1 MMGKKHYTLCIA
13 GNPNSGKTT
22 LFNALTG
29 AKQHVGNWPGVTV
42 EKKEGTVEF
51 EDFTF
56 TLIDLPGIY
65 SLTAYSLEEVVSRD
79 FILRERPDL
88 VINIV
93 DATNL
98 ERNLYLTT
106 QLLELGV
113 PMILALNMMDEA
125 EKKGFR
131 IKVPQL
137 EKLLGIPAVPMVAS
151 RGIGT
156 QDLLNTVKK
165 FLNGE
170 IQISPR
176 RPTYRREIENAVKD
190 LEAALRTHLPGEF
203 QKKYPPRWLALKL
216 LEQDEEII
224 GKIKR
229 NATDSDAIL
238 RRVDAEIEKITSILG
253 DDPETLIAD
262 QRYGFASGAFKETV
276 RMLLKDRINLTDQI
290 DRVLTSRILGIP
302 FFLLIIWGSF
312 QLTFTLGNIPMNW
325 ISDGFNFLGTL
336 FSHWITIPWLK
347 SLVVDGIIGGVGSV
361 LVFLPNILILFLI
374 IALLEDTGYMARAAF
389 ISDRVMHFFG
399 LHGKSF
405 IPMVIGFGCNVPA
418 VMATRVLENNKD
430 RVITILVLTLMSCSA
445 RLPIYV
451 LFAGAFFPKHAG
463 NVVFSIYLLGIVL
476 AIVMAR
482 IFRVVLF
489 PGESAPFVMELPPY
503 RLPTF
508 KGLMIHMWDRGAM
521 YVQKAGTVIL
531 AGSMLIWFLSSYPA
545 HPRLSAD
552 YARLFHQETARHE
565 RVLAQIA
572 REAHVPAGQLT
583 TYPPF
588 RQYDEAYEAFHR
600 RSQELLKK
608 QCALT
613 SAASVLK
620 HTLEGIQSHY
630 PNTLPIYQAFRQEM
644 TRYQEAMGRLR
655 ARLAAEKAS
664 KSYAGRLGKFVAP
677 VLHPLGFDWRNTIA
691 LISGLVAKEIVV
703 GTMGVIYKVGDAKNE
718 GEKLMESL
726 RKNMTPLTA
735 YVFMV
740 FSLIYLPCIA
750 TIGVIR
756 RELNSWKW
764 TLFSASY
771 TTVLA
776 WIVSFIIYQGGRLL
790 RLG

>member
-1 MMGKKHYTLCIA
+1 MTDHTYSLCIA

-42 EKKEGTVEF
+42 EKKEGRVEYDGF
-51 EDFTF
+51 EFN
-56 TLIDLPGIY
+56 LIDLPGIY

-79 FILRERPDL
+79 FILKERPHV

-113 PMILALNMMDEA
+113 PLILALNMMDEA
-125 EKKGFR
+125 EKKGYK
-131 IKVPQL
+131 IKIPQL
-137 EKLLGIPAVPMVAS
+137 EKLLGVPVIPMVAS
-151 RGIGT
+151 KGVGAKE
-156 QDLLNTVKK
+156 LLGKVV
-165 FLNGE
+165 E
-170 IQISPR
+170 ILEGKIRVIPR
-176 RPTYRREIENAVKD
+176 TPRYRKEIE
-190 LEAALRTHLPGEF
+190 AAIQNITSTLTDYLPDKFTE
-203 QKKYPPRWLALKL
+203 KYPPRWLALKL

-224 GKIKR
+224 KKCKKR
-229 NATDSDAIL
+229 IEADATL
-238 RRVDAEIEKITSILG
+238 FPLVNREIEKITSVLG

-262 QRYGFASGAFKETV
+262 QRYGFASGAFREAVKIT
-276 RMLLKDRINLTDQI
+276 LKDRISLTDQI
-290 DRVLTSRILGIP
+290 DKVLTSRILGIP
-302 FFLLIIWGSF
+302 FFILIIWGSF
-312 QLTFTLGNIPMNW
+312 QLTFTLGNIPMHW
-325 ISDGFNFLGTL
+325 IEAGFNLLGDL
-336 FSHWITIPWLK
+336 FNQWITLPWLR
-347 SLVVDGIIGGVGSV
+347 SLVVNGIIGGVGSV

-430 RVITILVLTLMSCSA
+430 RVITILVVSLMSCSA

-463 NVVFSIYLLGIVL
+463 NVVFSIYLLGIIL
-476 AIVMAR
+476 AIIMAR
-482 IFRVVLF
+482 FFRVVLF

-503 RLPTF
+503 RLPTL

-545 HPRLSAD
+545 NPTLSRDYNRL
-552 YARLFHQETARHE
+552 LQQEATRHKTF
-565 RVLAQIA
+565 LSQIA
-572 REAHVPAGQLT
+572 NDLNVSAEELPAFI
-583 TYPPF
+583 PF
-588 RQYDEAYEAFHR
+588 RLYQKVLQSFQAESTER
-600 RSQELLKK
+600 LKK
-608 QCALT
+608 QCAFGDLIHKRDEALKKIEMQYPGT
-613 SAASVLK
+613 LKPFQEYRSELLK
-620 HTLEGIQSHY
+620 HEEITEDLASKK
-630 PNTLPIYQAFRQEM
+630 
-644 TRYQEAMGRLR
+644 
-655 ARLAAEKAS
+655 AAERAA
-664 KSYAGRLGKFVAP
+664 KSYAGRLGRFVSP

-703 GTMGVIYKVGDAKNE
+703 GTMGVIYQVGEAKNE
-718 GEKLMESL
+718 SQKLIESI
-726 RKNMTPLTA
+726 RKHMTPLTA

-750 TIGVIR
+750 TIGVIK

-764 TLFSASY
+764 TIFSATY

-776 WIVSFIIYQGGRLL
+776 WIVSFIFYQGGRLL
-790 RLG
+790 GLG

>member
-1 MMGKKHYTLCIA
+1 MGKKSSTLCIA

-29 AKQHVGNWPGVTV
+29 ARQHVGNWPGVTV

-51 EDFTF
+51 GDFIF
-56 TLIDLPGIY
+56 TVIDLPGIY

-79 FILRERPDL
+79 FILRERPDV

-125 EKKGFR
+125 EKKGIQ
-131 IKVPQL
+131 IKIPQL
-137 EKLLGIPAVPMVAS
+137 EKLLGIPVLPMVAS
-151 RGIGT
+151 KGT
-156 QDLLNTVKK
+156 GTRELLTTVGK
-165 FLNGE
+165 FLKGE
-170 IQISPR
+170 TPISPHV
-176 RPTYRREIENAVKD
+176 PSYKKEIENAIHHVGEV
-190 LEAALRTHLPGEF
+190 LHAGLPEWF
-203 QKKYPPRWLALKL
+203 QEKYPLRWLALKL

-224 GKIKR
+224 AKIRR
-229 NATDSDAIL
+229 NATDPDAIL
-238 RRVDAEIEKITSILG
+238 GCVDEEVERITSILG

-262 QRYGFASGAFKETV
+262 QRYGFASGAYKETV
-276 RMLLKDRINLTDQI
+276 RITLKDRMNLTDQI

-325 ISDGFNFLGTL
+325 IADGFNFLGSL

-430 RVITILVLTLMSCSA
+430 RVITILVVTLMSCSA

-545 HPRLSAD
+545 HPPLSVN
-552 YARLFHQETARHE
+552 YTRLFRQETMRHQ
-565 RVLAQIA
+565 RVLTRIA
-572 REAHVPAGQLT
+572 REVHVPEARLAT
-583 TYPPF
+583 FPPF
-588 RQYDEAYEAFHR
+588 QEYRKVFDAFHQK
-600 RSQELLKK
+600 SVNLLKK
-608 QCALT
+608 QCAIT
-613 SAASVLK
+613 SAATVYK
-620 HTLEGIQSHY
+620 HAIKGIEMRYPGTLSAYTAYRREAALH
-630 PNTLPIYQAFRQEM
+630 QETM
-644 TRYQEAMGRLR
+644 EALR
-655 ARLAAEKAS
+655 AKLAAEKAS

-677 VLHPLGFDWRNTIA
+677 VLHPLGFDWRNTVA

-718 GEKLMESL
+718 GEKLMENL
-726 RKNMTPLTA
+726 RKHMTPLTA
-735 YVFMV
+735 YAFMV

-750 TIGVIR
+750 TIGVIK

-764 TLFSASY
+764 TLFSAGY

-776 WIVSFIIYQGGRLL
+776 WIVSFIVYQGGRLL
-790 RLG
+790 GLG

>member
-1 MMGKKHYTLCIA
+1 MKLKNYTLCIA

-42 EKKEGTVEF
+42 EKKEGIVEH
-51 EDFTF
+51 EDYNFTI
-56 TLIDLPGIY
+56 IDLPGTY

-79 FILRERPDL
+79 FILRERPDV

-113 PMILALNMMDEA
+113 PVILALNMMDEA
-125 EKKGFR
+125 EKKGYR
-131 IKVPQL
+131 IKIPHL
-137 EKLLGIPAVPMVAS
+137 EKLLGIPVVPMVAS
-151 RGIGT
+151 RGAGT
-156 QDLLNTVKK
+156 RELLEKVTE
-165 FLNGE
+165 FLKGE
-170 IQISPR
+170 IQIAPR
-176 RPTYRREIENAVKD
+176 TPIYKKEIESAIKKIKD
-190 LEAALRTHLPGEF
+190 TLSTHLPGEF
-203 QKKYPPRWLALKL
+203 IEKYPPRWLALKL
-216 LEQDEEII
+216 LEQDEEVVR
-224 GKIKR
+224 KCRKK
-229 NATDSDAIL
+229 ATDSVSL
-238 RRVDAEIEKITSILG
+238 LSLVDSEIQKITSVLG

-262 QRYGFASGAFKETV
+262 QRYGFASGAFREAVKITF
-276 RMLLKDRINLTDQI
+276 KDRITLTDQI

-312 QLTFTLGNIPMNW
+312 QLTFTLGEIPMHW
-325 ISDGFNFLGTL
+325 IESGFNLLGTL
-336 FSHWITIPWLK
+336 FSHWITLPWLR

-430 RVITILVLTLMSCSA
+430 RVITILVVTLMSCSA

-451 LFAGAFFPKHAG
+451 LFAGAFFPRHAG
-463 NVVFSIYLLGIVL
+463 NVIFSIYLLGIIL
-476 AIVMAR
+476 AIIMAR
-482 IFRVVLF
+482 IFRVILF

-508 KGLMIHMWDRGAM
+508 KGLLIHMWDRGSM
-521 YVQKAGTVIL
+521 YVQKAGTIIL

-545 HPRLSAD
+545 HPTFSTNYSNLLQQEESRHKGTLAKIALTLKIPPKNLGVYPPFVQYRKVFDTFHKQSAELIQKQCTIKSAAKAFRHALKD
-552 YARLFHQETARHE
+552 IERQYPGTLRPYQAYKTEMDRHQETVE
-565 RVLAQIA
+565 
-572 REAHVPAGQLT
+572 
-583 TYPPF
+583 
-588 RQYDEAYEAFHR
+588 D
-600 RSQELLKK
+600 
-608 QCALT
+608 LT
-613 SAASVLK
+613 SK
-620 HTLEGIQSHY
+620 
-630 PNTLPIYQAFRQEM
+630 R
-644 TRYQEAMGRLR
+644 
-655 ARLAAEKAS
+655 AAERAS
-664 KSYAGRLGKFVAP
+664 KSYAGRIGRFVSP
-677 VLHPLGFDWRNTIA
+677 VMHPLGFDWRNTVA

-703 GTMGVIYKVGDAKNE
+703 GTMGVIYQVGEAKNE
-718 GEKLMESL
+718 SQKLIENL
-726 RKNMTPLTA
+726 RKHMTPLTA

-740 FSLIYLPCIA
+740 FSLIYLPCVA
-750 TIGVIR
+750 TIGVIH
-756 RELNSWKW
+756 RELNSLKW

-776 WIVSFIIYQGGRLL
+776 WIVSFIFYRVGILL
-790 RLG
+790 GFG

>member
-1 MMGKKHYTLCIA
+1 MGRRKYTLCIA

-22 LFNALTG
+22 LFNTLTG

-51 EDFTF
+51 GGETF
-56 TLIDLPGIY
+56 TVIDLPGIY
-65 SLTAYSLEEVVSRD
+65 SLTAYSMEEVVSRD

-113 PMILALNMMDEA
+113 PIILALNMMDEA

-131 IKVPQL
+131 IRLSQL
-137 EKLLGIPAVPMVAS
+137 EGLLGVPVVPMVAS
-151 RGIGT
+151 QGKGKEA
-156 QDLLNTVKK
+156 LLAKVKQVVDGK
-165 FLNGE
+165 LP
-170 IQISPR
+170 ITPR
-176 RPTYRREIENAVKD
+176 VPTYRKEVEV
-190 LEAALRTHLPGEF
+190 ALRKVESALSGALPEEF
-203 QKKYPPRWLALKL
+203 LEKYPPRWLALKL

-224 GKIKR
+224 GKIR
-229 NATDSDAIL
+229 RHAADSDRIL
-238 RRVDAEIEKITSILG
+238 TLVKKEIARVVSILG
-253 DDPETLIAD
+253 DDPETLSAE
-262 QRYGFASGAFKETV
+262 QRYGFASGAFRETV
-276 RMLLKDRINLTDQI
+276 KVALKDRISVTDQI

-312 QLTFTLGNIPMNW
+312 QLTFTLGEIPMNW
-325 ISDGFNFLGTL
+325 ISDGFDLLGVL

-451 LFAGAFFPKHAG
+451 LFAGAFFPRHAG

-476 AIVMAR
+476 AIIMAR

-503 RLPTF
+503 RLPTL
-508 KGLMIHMWDRGAM
+508 KGLLIHMWDRGAM

-531 AGSMLIWFLSSYPA
+531 AGSMLMWFLSSYPA
-545 HPRLSAD
+545 HPHFSVNYDQL
-552 YARLFHQETARHE
+552 LHQEAARHQSALT
-565 RVLAQIA
+565 RIA
-572 REAHVPAGQLT
+572 REVHVPADRLSSF
-583 TYPPF
+583 PPF
-588 RQYDEAYEAFHR
+588 QQYKKVYEIFQQK
-600 RSQELLKK
+600 SNNLLKQ
-608 QCALT
+608 QCAMA

-620 HTLEGIQSHY
+620 QALKGIEGRY
-630 PNTLPIYQAFRQEM
+630 PGTFAAYTAYRGEQD
-644 TRYQEAMGRLR
+644 RYRNAVEAIE
-655 ARLAAEKAS
+655 ARRAAEKAG
-664 KSYAGRLGKFVAP
+664 KSYAGRIGKFVAP
-677 VLHPLGFDWRNTIA
+677 VLHPLGFDWRNTVA

-703 GTMGVIYKVGDAKNE
+703 GTMGVIYKVGGAKNE
-718 GEKLMESL
+718 GQQLMKSL
-726 RKNMTPLTA
+726 RNHMTPLTA
-735 YVFMV
+735 YIFMV
-740 FSLIYLPCIA
+740 FSLIYVPCVA
-750 TIGVIR
+750 TLGVIH

-771 TTVLA
+771 TTALA
-776 WIVSFIIYQGGRLL
+776 WIVSFIFYRVGILL
-790 RLG
+790 GMG

>member
-1 MMGKKHYTLCIA
+1 MKKTYTFCIA

-51 EDFTF
+51 EGIEFSI
-56 TLIDLPGIY
+56 IDLPGIY

-106 QLLELGV
+106 QLLELRV
-113 PMILALNMMDEA
+113 PVIIALNMMDEA

-131 IKVPQL
+131 INIHRL
-137 EKLLGIPAVPMVAS
+137 EMLLGVPVVPMVAS

-156 QDLLNTVKK
+156 DKLLEKVSRFLKGNVQILPRTPVYKK
-165 FLNGE
+165 
-170 IQISPR
+170 
-176 RPTYRREIENAVKD
+176 EIETAIGNIEGD
-190 LEAALRTHLPGEF
+190 LISYLPQGFIE
-203 QKKYPPRWLALKL
+203 KYPPRWLSLKL
-216 LEQDEEII
+216 LEQDEEV
-224 GKIKR
+224 GRKIKR
-229 NATDSDAIL
+229 NSKKYRAIL
-238 RRVDAEIEKITSILG
+238 SPVDREIQKITSILG

-262 QRYGFASGAFKETV
+262 QRYGFASGAFHEAVKITF
-276 RMLLKDRINLTDQI
+276 KDRISLTDQI

-312 QLTFTLGNIPMNW
+312 QLTFTLGEIPMHW
-325 ISDGFNFLGTL
+325 IESGFNMLGTI
-336 FSHWITIPWLK
+336 FSHWITLPWLE
-347 SLVVDGIIGGVGSV
+347 SLVVNGIIGGVGSV

-430 RVITILVLTLMSCSA
+430 RVITILVITLMSCSA

-451 LFAGAFFPKHAG
+451 LFAGAFFPRHAG
-463 NVVFSIYLLGIVL
+463 NVVFSIYLLGIIL
-476 AIVMAR
+476 AIIMAR
-482 IFRVVLF
+482 IFRIILF

-508 KGLMIHMWDRGAM
+508 KGLIIHMWDRGAM
-521 YVQKAGTVIL
+521 YVQKAGTIIL
-531 AGSMLIWFLSSYPA
+531 AGSMLIWFLSTYPA
-545 HPRLSAD
+545 HPLLSVDYSRLIG
-552 YARLFHQETARHE
+552 QEEALHKKALSR
-565 RVLAQIA
+565 IA
-572 REAHVPAGQLT
+572 RSVKISPDKLGSYL
-583 TYPPF
+583 PF
-588 RQYDEAYEAFHR
+588 RQYQKIYDAFHQK
-600 RSQELLKK
+600 SAGLPEK
-608 QCALT
+608 QCEIT
-613 SAASVLK
+613 PAAIALK
-620 HTLEGIQSHY
+620 HALKGLERQFPGTLKPFNDYRE
-630 PNTLPIYQAFRQEM
+630 EM
-644 TRYQEAMGRLR
+644 SRHRGVVEDLNSRK
-655 ARLAAEKAS
+655 AAERAS
-664 KSYAGRLGKFVAP
+664 KSYAGRIGRFVSP
-677 VLHPLGFDWRNTIA
+677 VMHPLGFDWRNTVA

-703 GTMGVIYKVGDAKNE
+703 GTMGVIYQVGEARNE
-718 GEKLMESL
+718 SQKLIESL
-726 RKNMTPLTA
+726 RSHMTPLTA
-735 YVFMV
+735 YIFMV

-750 TIGVIR
+750 TIGVIH

-771 TTVLA
+771 TTILA
-776 WIVSFIIYQGGRLL
+776 WIVSFIFYRVGIFMG
-790 RLG
+790 LG

>member
-1 MMGKKHYTLCIA
+1 MGHKTYTLCIA

-42 EKKEGTVEF
+42 EKKEGSVTF
-51 EDFTF
+51 EDFNF
-56 TLIDLPGIY
+56 TIIDLPGIY

-79 FILRERPDL
+79 FILRDRPDL
-88 VINIV
+88 VINII
-93 DATNL
+93 DTTNL

-113 PMILALNMMDEA
+113 PIILALNMMDEA
-125 EKKGFR
+125 EKKGFK
-131 IKVPQL
+131 IKTPQL
-137 EKLLGIPAVPMVAS
+137 ERLLGIPVVPMVAS
-151 RGIGT
+151 KGAGK
-156 QDLLNTVKK
+156 QELLTEVKK
-165 FLNGE
+165 FLKGK
-170 IQISPR
+170 IQITPHV
-176 RPTYRREIENAVKD
+176 PTYKKEIETAVKKIEGI
-190 LEAALRTHLPGEF
+190 LSTSLTQEF
-203 QKKYPPRWLALKL
+203 TEKYPPRWLALKL

-229 NATDSDAIL
+229 NSTNAQAVLSL
-238 RRVDAEIEKITSILG
+238 VDGEIQRITSILG

-262 QRYGFASGAFKETV
+262 QRYGFANGAFRETV
-276 RMLLKDRINLTDQI
+276 KITLKDRINLTDQI

-302 FFLLIIWGSF
+302 FFLFIIWGSF
-312 QLTFTLGNIPMNW
+312 HLTFTLGEIPMHW
-325 ISDGFNFLGTL
+325 IESGFNLLGTI
-336 FSHWITIPWLK
+336 FSHWITLPWLE

-405 IPMVIGFGCNVPA
+405 IPMAIGFGCNVPA

-430 RVITILVLTLMSCSA
+430 RVITILVVTLMSCSA

-463 NVVFSIYLLGIVL
+463 NVIFSIYLLGIVL
-476 AIVMAR
+476 AIIMAR

-521 YVQKAGTVIL
+521 YVQKAGTIIL

-545 HPRLSAD
+545 HPPLSIDYSSLLEQEAVRHKNALSRIAQEVHTPADRLGAYLPFKQYQKVFDTFHKKSAD
-552 YARLFHQETARHE
+552 
-565 RVLAQIA
+565 
-572 REAHVPAGQLT
+572 
-583 TYPPF
+583 
-588 RQYDEAYEAFHR
+588 
-600 RSQELLKK
+600 LLKK
-608 QCALT
+608 KCAITPTATVFKHALKGIEGRYPGTLKAFKAYREELVRHQEVVETLT
-613 SAASVLK
+613 SKRV
-620 HTLEGIQSHY
+620 
-630 PNTLPIYQAFRQEM
+630 
-644 TRYQEAMGRLR
+644 
-655 ARLAAEKAS
+655 AEKAA
-664 KSYAGRLGKFVAP
+664 KSYAGRIGRFVAP
-677 VLHPLGFDWRNTIA
+677 VLHPLGFDWRNTVA

-703 GTMGVIYKVGDAKNE
+703 GTMGVIYQVGEAKNE
-718 GEKLMESL
+718 GQKLIESL
-726 RKNMTPLTA
+726 RKHMTPLTA

-740 FSLIYLPCIA
+740 FSLIYLPCVA
-750 TIGVIR
+750 TIGVIH

-764 TLFSASY
+764 TFFSASY

-776 WIVSFIIYQGGRLL
+776 WIVSFIFYRVGILIGFG
-790 RLG
+790 

>member
-1 MMGKKHYTLCIA
+1 MAYTLCIA

-42 EKKEGTVEF
+42 EKKEGKLEY
-51 EDFTF
+51 EGREF

-79 FILRERPDL
+79 FILKERPDV

-113 PMILALNMMDEA
+113 PVILALNMMDEA
-125 EKKGFR
+125 EKKGYK
-131 IKVPQL
+131 IKIPHL
-137 EKLLGIPAVPMVAS
+137 EKLLGVPIIPMVAA
-151 RGIGT
+151 RGIGK
-156 QDLLNTVKK
+156 DELLKK
-165 FLNGE
+165 VME
-170 IQISPR
+170 ILSGKIRVIPR
-176 RPTYRREIENAVKD
+176 TPSYRKEIETAITSIAEVLATQLPKD
-190 LEAALRTHLPGEF
+190 FT
-203 QKKYPPRWLALKL
+203 KKYPPRWLALKL

-224 GKIKR
+224 GKIGR
-229 NATDSDAIL
+229 HATNSKIIL
-238 RRVDAEIEKITSILG
+238 DKVNYEIERITGILG

-262 QRYGFASGAFKETV
+262 QRYGFASGAFREAVKIT
-276 RMLLKDRINLTDQI
+276 LKDRISMTDQI
-290 DRVLTSRILGIP
+290 DKVLTSRILGIP

-312 QLTFTLGNIPMNW
+312 QLTFTLGEIPMHW
-325 ISDGFNFLGTL
+325 IETGFNLLGNL
-336 FSHWITIPWLK
+336 FTHWITIPWLQ
-347 SLVVDGIIGGVGSV
+347 SLVVNGIIGGVGSV

-430 RVITILVLTLMSCSA
+430 RVITILVVTLMSCSA

-463 NVVFSIYLLGIVL
+463 NVVFSIYLLGIIL

-482 IFRVVLF
+482 VFRIVLF

-531 AGSMLIWFLSSYPA
+531 VGSVLIWFLSSYPA
-545 HPRLSAD
+545 NPALSRNYDHLLSKEAARHQTALAGLAKNVGVTPDRLSSYPPFTSYRKVFDSFQKESTELVKNRCSLGDLVKKRDKALMKIEKEFPGTLRF
-552 YARLFHQETARHE
+552 YRAYSEEMERHE
-565 RVLAQIA
+565 RTV
-572 REAHVPAGQLT
+572 E
-583 TYPPF
+583 
-588 RQYDEAYEAFHR
+588 D
-600 RSQELLKK
+600 LLSKK
-608 QCALT
+608 
-613 SAASVLK
+613 
-620 HTLEGIQSHY
+620 
-630 PNTLPIYQAFRQEM
+630 
-644 TRYQEAMGRLR
+644 
-655 ARLAAEKAS
+655 AAEKAA
-664 KSYAGRLGKFVAP
+664 KSYAGRLGRFVSP

-703 GTMGVIYKVGDAKNE
+703 GTMGVIYQVGEAKNE
-718 GEKLMESL
+718 SQKLIESI
-726 RKNMTPLTA
+726 RKHMTPLTA

-776 WIVSFIIYQGGRLL
+776 WIVSFIFYQGGRLL
-790 RLG
+790 GLG

>member
-1 MMGKKHYTLCIA
+1 MTDKTHTLCIA

-51 EDFTF
+51 EGITF
-56 TLIDLPGIY
+56 TVIDLPGIY
-65 SLTAYSLEEVVSRD
+65 SLTAYSMEEVVSRD

-113 PMILALNMMDEA
+113 PIILALNMMDEA
-125 EKKGFR
+125 EKKGYR
-131 IKVPQL
+131 IKLSQL
-137 EKLLGIPAVPMVAS
+137 EKLLGVPVVPMVAS
-151 RGIGT
+151 QGKGKEA
-156 QDLLNTVKK
+156 LLSKVRQIIEGKRPFTPHVPVYQKEVERAVERIQTVLSESLPKE
-165 FLNGE
+165 FLE
-170 IQISPR
+170 
-176 RPTYRREIENAVKD
+176 
-190 LEAALRTHLPGEF
+190 
-203 QKKYPPRWLALKL
+203 KYPSRWLALKL

-224 GKIKR
+224 GKIQR
-229 NATDSDAIL
+229 HA
-238 RRVDAEIEKITSILG
+238 AESEDLLALVEEEIAHVVSILG

-262 QRYGFASGAFKETV
+262 QRYGFASGAFRETV
-276 RMLLKDRINLTDQI
+276 KMTLKDRISVTDQV

-312 QLTFTLGNIPMNW
+312 QLTFTLGEIPMNW
-325 ISDGFNFLGTL
+325 ISDGFNLLGGL
-336 FSHWITIPWLK
+336 FSQWITIPWLK

-430 RVITILVLTLMSCSA
+430 RVITILVVTLMSCSA

-463 NVVFSIYLLGIVL
+463 NVVFSIYLLGILL
-476 AIVMAR
+476 AIIMAR

-503 RLPTF
+503 RLPTL
-508 KGLMIHMWDRGAM
+508 KGLFIHMWDRGAM

-545 HPRLSAD
+545 HPHLSVD
-552 YARLFHQETARHE
+552 YPQLLHQEAARHQS
-565 RVLAQIA
+565 VLTRIA
-572 REAHVPAGQLT
+572 RQVHVPAGRLST
-583 TYPPF
+583 FPPF
-588 RQYDEAYEAFHR
+588 QQYERVYATFKEKGHD
-600 RSQELLKK
+600 LLKK

-613 SAASVLK
+613 SAAAVFKHALK
-620 HTLEGIQSHY
+620 GIEGRYPGTLAAYEAYRSEQDRYRNAVETIE
-630 PNTLPIYQAFRQEM
+630 ARQ
-644 TRYQEAMGRLR
+644 
-655 ARLAAEKAS
+655 AAEKAG
-664 KSYAGRLGKFVAP
+664 KSYVGRIGKLVAP
-677 VLHPLGFDWRNTIA
+677 VLHPLGFDWRNTVA

-703 GTMGVIYKVGDAKNE
+703 GTMGIIYKVGDAKNE
-718 GEKLMESL
+718 GQKLMESL
-726 RKNMTPLTA
+726 RRNMTPLTA
-735 YVFMV
+735 YIFMV
-740 FSLIYLPCIA
+740 FSLIYLPCVA
-750 TIGVIR
+750 TIGVIH

-776 WIVSFIIYQGGRLL
+776 WIVSFLFYRVGILL
-790 RLG
+790 GLG

>member
-1 MMGKKHYTLCIA
+1 MVDRAYTLCIA

-51 EDFTF
+51 EGITF
-56 TLIDLPGIY
+56 TIIDLPGIY

-113 PMILALNMMDEA
+113 PIILALNMMDEA

-131 IKVPQL
+131 IKLSQL
-137 EKLLGIPAVPMVAS
+137 EKLLGVPVVPMVAS
-151 RGIGT
+151 QGKGKEV
-156 QDLLNTVKK
+156 LLSKVRQVIA
-165 FLNGE
+165 GE
-170 IQISPR
+170 LQMFPHV
-176 RPTYRREIENAVKD
+176 PTYRKEVEDAVERIKVALSENLPKEF
-190 LEAALRTHLPGEF
+190 LE
-203 QKKYPPRWLALKL
+203 KYPTRWLALKL

-224 GKIKR
+224 GKIR
-229 NATDSDAIL
+229 RHAAGSEGIL
-238 RRVDAEIEKITSILG
+238 ALVDKEIAHIVSILG

-262 QRYGFASGAFKETV
+262 QRYGFASGAFRETV
-276 RMLLKDRINLTDQI
+276 KMTLKDRISVTDQI

-312 QLTFTLGNIPMNW
+312 QLTFTLGEIPMHW
-325 ISDGFNFLGTL
+325 ISDGFNLLGGL

-347 SLVVDGIIGGVGSV
+347 SLVVDGVIGGVGSV

-430 RVITILVLTLMSCSA
+430 RVITILVVTLMSCSA

-463 NVVFSIYLLGIVL
+463 NVVFSIYLLGILL
-476 AIVMAR
+476 AIIMAR

-503 RLPTF
+503 RLPTL
-508 KGLMIHMWDRGAM
+508 KGLLIHMWDRGAM

-545 HPRLSAD
+545 HPSLSVN
-552 YARLFHQETARHE
+552 YQQLLHQEAARH
-565 RVLAQIA
+565 RSVLTRIA
-572 REAHVPAGQLT
+572 RQVHVPADRLL

-588 RQYDEAYEAFHR
+588 QQYERVYTTFEEKSR
-600 RSQELLKK
+600 GLLKK
-608 QCALT
+608 QCVLT
-613 SAASVLK
+613 SAASVFKHALK
-620 HTLEGIQSHY
+620 GIEGRYPGTLTAYEAYRRERDRHRNAVKSIE
-630 PNTLPIYQAFRQEM
+630 ARQ
-644 TRYQEAMGRLR
+644 
-655 ARLAAEKAS
+655 AAEKAG
-664 KSYAGRLGKFVAP
+664 KSYAGRIGKFVAP
-677 VLHPLGFDWRNTIA
+677 VLHPLGFDWRNTVA

-703 GTMGVIYKVGDAKNE
+703 GTMGIIYKVGDAKNE
-718 GEKLMESL
+718 GQKLMESL
-726 RKNMTPLTA
+726 RRNMTPLTA
-735 YVFMV
+735 YIFMV
-740 FSLIYLPCIA
+740 FSLIYLPCVA
-750 TIGVIR
+750 TIGVIH

-764 TLFSASY
+764 TLFSVSY

-776 WIVSFIIYQGGRLL
+776 WIVSFLFYRVGILL
-790 RLG
+790 GLG

>member
-1 MMGKKHYTLCIA
+1 MADHIYTLCIA

-42 EKKEGTVEF
+42 EKKEGKVEHNGLEF
-51 EDFTF
+51 NI
-56 TLIDLPGIY
+56 IDLPGIY
-65 SLTAYSLEEVVSRD
+65 SLTAYSMEEVVTRD
-79 FILRERPDL
+79 FILKERPHV

-113 PMILALNMMDEA
+113 PLILVLNMMDEA
-125 EKKGFR
+125 EKKGFK
-131 IKVPQL
+131 IKIPHL
-137 EKLLGIPAVPMVAS
+137 EKLLGVPVIPMVAS
-151 RGIGT
+151 KGIGT
-156 QDLLNTVKK
+156 DELLKK
-165 FLNGE
+165 VGE
-170 IQISPR
+170 ILEEKTRVVPR
-176 RPTYRREIENAVKD
+176 TPRYRKEIENAIQNI
-190 LEAALRTHLPGEF
+190 ERALVSLLPKEF
-203 QKKYPPRWLALKL
+203 IEKYPPRWLALKL

-224 GKIKR
+224 KKCKKR
-229 NATDSDAIL
+229 VKDDSL
-238 RRVDAEIEKITSILG
+238 FTLVNKEIQRITKILG

-262 QRYGFASGAFKETV
+262 QRYGFASGAFREAVKITI
-276 RMLLKDRINLTDQI
+276 KDRISMTDQI
-290 DRVLTSRILGIP
+290 DKVLTSRILGIP
-302 FFLLIIWGSF
+302 FFILIIWGSF
-312 QLTFTLGNIPMNW
+312 QLTFTLGEIPMHW
-325 ISDGFNFLGTL
+325 IEAGFNLLGDL
-336 FSHWITIPWLK
+336 FAQWITLPWLR

-430 RVITILVLTLMSCSA
+430 RVITILVVTLMSCSA

-463 NVVFSIYLLGIVL
+463 NVVFSIYILGIVL
-476 AIVMAR
+476 AIIMAR
-482 IFRVVLF
+482 FFRVVLF
-489 PGESAPFVMELPPY
+489 PGESAPFVMKRPPY

-531 AGSMLIWFLSSYPA
+531 AGSMIIWFLSSYPTN
-545 HPRLSAD
+545 PSLTD
-552 YARLFHQETARHE
+552 NYNLFLQQETSRHKSALTRIAQSVNVPPEQLPSYLPFKSYKEIMDSFREESTE
-565 RVLAQIA
+565 RV
-572 REAHVPAGQLT
+572 
-583 TYPPF
+583 
-588 RQYDEAYEAFHR
+588 
-600 RSQELLKK
+600 KK
-608 QCALT
+608 QCSLGDLIQKRDEALAEVE
-613 SAASVLK
+613 SK
-620 HTLEGIQSHY
+620 FPG
-630 PNTLPIYQAFRQEM
+630 TLPLFRTYQSEVEKHRKITAEL
-644 TRYQEAMGRLR
+644 A
-655 ARLAAEKAS
+655 ARMAAEKSAN
-664 KSYAGRLGKFVAP
+664 SYAGRLGRFVSP
-677 VLHPLGFDWRNTIA
+677 ILRPLGFDWRNTVA

-703 GTMGVIYKVGDAKNE
+703 GTMGVIYQVGEAQNE
-718 GEKLMESL
+718 SQKLMESL
-726 RKNMTPLTA
+726 RKHMTPLTA

-776 WIVSFIIYQGGRLL
+776 WIVSFIFFQGGRLL
-790 RLG
+790 GLG

>member
-1 MMGKKHYTLCIA
+1 MGKTSYTLCIA

-42 EKKEGTVEF
+42 EKKEGKVEY
-51 EDFTF
+51 EGLTF
-56 TLIDLPGIY
+56 NLIDLPGIY
-65 SLTAYSLEEVVSRD
+65 SLTAYSMEEVVSRD
-79 FILRERPDL
+79 FILKERPHA

-113 PMILALNMMDEA
+113 PMILVLNMMDEA

-131 IKVPQL
+131 IKIPYL
-137 EKLLGIPAVPMVAS
+137 EKLLGVPVIPMVAS
-151 RGIGT
+151 RGEGT
-156 QDLLNTVKK
+156 GTLLRK
-165 FLNGE
+165 
-170 IQISPR
+170 I
-176 RPTYRREIENAVKD
+176 REIVEGEVTVVPRTPKYRKEI
-190 LEAALRTHLPGEF
+190 EAALRNIETALEKHLSRAF
-203 QKKYPPRWLALKL
+203 LDLYPSRWLALKL
-216 LEQDEEII
+216 LEQDEEILRKCRKEA
-224 GKIKR
+224 G
-229 NATDSDAIL
+229 ADSAL
-238 RRVDAEIEKITSILG
+238 FSALNSEIERITKILG

-262 QRYGFASGAFKETV
+262 QRYGFASGAFKEAVKVTIQ
-276 RMLLKDRINLTDQI
+276 DRISLTDQI
-290 DRVLTSRILGIP
+290 DKVLTSRILGIP
-302 FFLLIIWGSF
+302 FFILIIWGSF
-312 QLTFTLGNIPMNW
+312 QLTFTLGEIPMHW
-325 ISDGFNFLGTL
+325 IESGFNLMGNL
-336 FSHWITIPWLK
+336 FSQWITVPWLR

-430 RVITILVLTLMSCSA
+430 RVITILVVTLMSCSA

-463 NVVFSIYLLGIVL
+463 NVVFSLYLLGIVL
-476 AIVMAR
+476 AIIMAR
-482 IFRVVLF
+482 IFRIVLF

-531 AGSMLIWFLSSYPA
+531 AGSMIIWFLSSYPA
-545 HPRLSAD
+545 HPSYSMNYDRL
-552 YARLFHQETARHE
+552 LQQETARHKAA
-565 RVLAQIA
+565 LAGIA
-572 REAHVPAGQLT
+572 QFVKISPDRLAA
-583 TYPPF
+583 YPPF
-588 RQYDEAYEAFHR
+588 QACEKVLAAYRKESSER
-600 RSQELLKK
+600 LKK
-608 QCALT
+608 QCALGDVAQKRDT
-613 SAASVLK
+613 ALHAIEKRYPGTLKPFRAYRREMERHEAAVEELLSK
-620 HTLEGIQSHY
+620 K
-630 PNTLPIYQAFRQEM
+630 
-644 TRYQEAMGRLR
+644 
-655 ARLAAEKAS
+655 AAEKAA
-664 KSYAGRLGKFVAP
+664 KSYAGRLGRTVAP
-677 VLHPLGFDWRNTIA
+677 VLRPLGFDWRNTIA

-703 GTMGVIYKVGDAKNE
+703 GTMGVIYQVGEAKNE
-718 GEKLMESL
+718 SQKLMENL
-726 RKNMTPLTA
+726 RKHMTPLTA

-750 TIGVIR
+750 TIGVIK

-764 TLFSASY
+764 TIFSASY

-776 WIVSFIIYQGGRLL
+776 WIVSFIFYQGGRLFG
-790 RLG
+790 LG

>member
-1 MMGKKHYTLCIA
+1 MADQTYTLCIA

-42 EKKEGTVEF
+42 EKKEGKVEYNGLEF
-51 EDFTF
+51 NI
-56 TLIDLPGIY
+56 IDLPGIY
-65 SLTAYSLEEVVSRD
+65 SLTAYSLEEVVTRD
-79 FILRERPDL
+79 FILKERPHV

-113 PMILALNMMDEA
+113 PLILALNMMDEA
-125 EKKGFR
+125 EKKGFK
-131 IKVPQL
+131 IKLSYL
-137 EKLLGIPAVPMVAS
+137 EKLLGVPVIPMVAS
-151 RGIGT
+151 KGVGT
-156 QDLLNTVKK
+156 DELLKK
-165 FLNGE
+165 VQE
-170 IQISPR
+170 ILEGKIRVAPR
-176 RPTYRREIENAVKD
+176 TPKYRKEIESAIQNI
-190 LEAALRTHLPGEF
+190 ERALISRLPETF
-203 QKKYPPRWLALKL
+203 IEKYPPRWLALKL

-224 GKIKR
+224 KKCKKR
-229 NATDSDAIL
+229 VEEDSLFTI
-238 RRVDAEIEKITSILG
+238 VDREIQRITKILG

-262 QRYGFASGAFKETV
+262 QRYGFASGAFREAVKITI
-276 RMLLKDRINLTDQI
+276 KDRISMTDQI
-290 DRVLTSRILGIP
+290 DKVLTSRILGIP
-302 FFLLIIWGSF
+302 FFILIIWGSF
-312 QLTFTLGNIPMNW
+312 QLTFTLGEIPMHW
-325 ISDGFNFLGTL
+325 IEAGFNLLGDL
-336 FSHWITIPWLK
+336 FAQWITLPWLR

-430 RVITILVLTLMSCSA
+430 RVITILVVTLMSCSA

-476 AIVMAR
+476 AIIMAR

-489 PGESAPFVMELPPY
+489 PGESAPFVTELPPY
-503 RLPTF
+503 RPPTF

-531 AGSMLIWFLSSYPA
+531 AGSMIIWFLSSYPTN
-545 HPRLSAD
+545 PSLTENYNRL
-552 YARLFHQETARHE
+552 LQQEAARHKGVLSRIAQSVNVPPEQLPSYLPFKSYKKIMDSFREESTE
-565 RVLAQIA
+565 RV
-572 REAHVPAGQLT
+572 
-583 TYPPF
+583 
-588 RQYDEAYEAFHR
+588 
-600 RSQELLKK
+600 KK
-608 QCALT
+608 QCSLGDLIQKRDKTLT
-613 SAASVLK
+613 EIEAK
-620 HTLEGIQSHY
+620 FPG
-630 PNTLPIYQAFRQEM
+630 TLPLFRSYQSEM
-644 TRYQEAMGRLR
+644 
-655 ARLAAEKAS
+655 ARHQRIVEELSAKMAAEKSAN
-664 KSYAGRLGKFVAP
+664 SYAGRLGRFVSP
-677 VLHPLGFDWRNTIA
+677 ILRPLGFDWRNTVA

-703 GTMGVIYKVGDAKNE
+703 GTMGVIYQVGEARNE
-718 GEKLMESL
+718 SKKLMESL
-726 RKNMTPLTA
+726 RKHMTPLTA

-776 WIVSFIIYQGGRLL
+776 WIVSFIFFQGGRLIG
-790 RLG
+790 LG

>member
-1 MMGKKHYTLCIA
+1 MSRKSYTLCIA

-42 EKKEGTVEF
+42 EKKEGSVEYEGLF
-51 EDFTF
+51 FKI
-56 TLIDLPGIY
+56 IDLPGIY

-88 VINIV
+88 VVNIV

-125 EKKGFR
+125 QQKGFK

-137 EKLLGIPAVPMVAS
+137 EMLLGVPIVPMVAS
-151 RGIGT
+151 KGVGAKE
-156 QDLLNTVKK
+156 LLMKVQQ
-165 FLNGE
+165 FLKGE
-170 IQISPR
+170 IRISPR
-176 RPTYRREIENAVKD
+176 VPIYKKEIEAAVKRISEYLKD
-190 LEAALRTHLPGEF
+190 HLPYEF
-203 QKKYPPRWLALKL
+203 LKKYPSRWLALKL
-216 LEQDEEII
+216 LERDEEII

-229 NATDSDAIL
+229 NATDSQQIL
-238 RRVDAEIEKITSILG
+238 SKVEEEIQKVGLILG

-262 QRYGFASGAFKETV
+262 QRYGFASGAFRETV
-276 RMLLKDRINLTDQI
+276 KITLKDRINVTDQI
-290 DRVLTSRILGIP
+290 DRVLTSRIVGIP
-302 FFLLIIWGSF
+302 FFLLIIWGTF
-312 QLTFTLGNIPMNW
+312 QLTFTLGEIPMNW
-325 ISDGFNFLGTL
+325 ISDGFNALGVL
-336 FSHWITIPWLK
+336 FSHWITVPWLE

-361 LVFLPNILILFLI
+361 LVFLPNIMILFLI

-463 NVVFSIYLLGIVL
+463 NVIFSIYLLGIVL
-476 AIVMAR
+476 AILMAR

-503 RLPTF
+503 RFPTF
-508 KGLMIHMWDRGAM
+508 KGLIIHMWDRGAM

-531 AGSMLIWFLSSYPA
+531 AGSILMWFLSSYPA
-545 HPRLSAD
+545 HPVFSVN
-552 YARLFHQETARHE
+552 YA
-565 RVLAQIA
+565 
-572 REAHVPAGQLT
+572 
-583 TYPPF
+583 
-588 RQYDEAYEAFHR
+588 
-600 RSQELLKK
+600 SLLKK
-608 QCALT
+608 ETIRHQSIIKKIARKVHVSPNKLQTFSPFEQYRKVYDSFHLKGVNLLKNQCRLT
-613 SAASVLK
+613 SAITVFKRA
-620 HTLEGIQSHY
+620 LEGIEGHY
-630 PNTLPIYQAFRQEM
+630 PGTLKAYKAYRREM
-644 TRYQEAMGRLR
+644 ERHGKIVEEIN
-655 ARLAAEKAS
+655 ARRAAEKAS
-664 KSYAGRLGKFVAP
+664 KSYAGRIGKFISP
-677 VLHPLGFDWRNTIA
+677 LLHPLGFDWRNTVA

-703 GTMGVIYKVGDAKNE
+703 GTMGVIYKVGGAKNE
-718 GEKLMESL
+718 GRKLMISL
-726 RKNMTPLTA
+726 RKHMTPLTA
-735 YVFMV
+735 YIFMI
-740 FSLIYLPCIA
+740 FSLIYVPCIA
-750 TIGVIR
+750 TLSVIR

-764 TLFSASY
+764 ALFSASY
-771 TTVLA
+771 TILLA
-776 WIVSFIIYQGGRLL
+776 WIVSFVFYRMGLL
-790 RLG
+790 MGFR

>member
-1 MMGKKHYTLCIA
+1 MYTLCIA

-42 EKKEGTVEF
+42 EKKEGRVDYDGLQF
-51 EDFTF
+51 N
-56 TLIDLPGIY
+56 LIDLPGIY
-65 SLTAYSLEEVVSRD
+65 SLTAYSMEEVVTRD
-79 FILRERPDL
+79 FILKERPRA

-93 DATNL
+93 DATNM

-113 PMILALNMMDEA
+113 PLILVLNMMDEA
-125 EKKGFR
+125 EKKGL
-131 IKVPQL
+131 KVKIPYL
-137 EKLLGIPAVPMVAS
+137 EKLLGVPVIPMVAS

-156 QDLLNTVKK
+156 EELLKKVREILEGNLTIVPRKPRYRKEIESAIWRVEETLRDLLPKA
-165 FLNGE
+165 FLE
-170 IQISPR
+170 
-176 RPTYRREIENAVKD
+176 
-190 LEAALRTHLPGEF
+190 
-203 QKKYPPRWLALKL
+203 KYPSRWVALKL

-224 GKIKR
+224 RKCRKEAKDEAHLFSIVNK
-229 NATDSDAIL
+229 
-238 RRVDAEIEKITSILG
+238 EIERITKILG

-262 QRYGFASGAFKETV
+262 QRYGFASGAFKEAVKITYT
-276 RMLLKDRINLTDQI
+276 DRISLTDQI
-290 DRVLTSRILGIP
+290 DKVLTSRLFGIP
-302 FFLLIIWGSF
+302 FFILIIWGSF
-312 QLTFTLGNIPMNW
+312 QLTFTLGEIPMRW
-325 ISDGFNFLGTL
+325 IEAGFNVLGDL
-336 FSHWITIPWLK
+336 FYQWITVPWLR

-430 RVITILVLTLMSCSA
+430 RVITILVVTLMSCSA

-463 NVVFSIYLLGIVL
+463 NVVFSIYLLGILL

-482 IFRVVLF
+482 FFRLVLF

-503 RLPTF
+503 RLPTL

-531 AGSMLIWFLSSYPA
+531 AGSMIVWFLSSYPRHITYSVDYDRLLRQETVRHEKSLTEIA
-545 HPRLSAD
+545 ARLKVPRDRLST
-552 YARLFHQETARHE
+552 F
-565 RVLAQIA
+565 V
-572 REAHVPAGQLT
+572 
-583 TYPPF
+583 PF
-588 RQYDEAYEAFHR
+588 RAYEKAWESFQAE
-600 RSQELLKK
+600 RSQQAAKQCDLGGLLKK
-608 QCALT
+608 KEA
-613 SAASVLK
+613 V
-620 HTLEGIQSHY
+620 
-630 PNTLPIYQAFRQEM
+630 FRQIES
-644 TRYQEAMGRLR
+644 RYPGTLKLYRAYRNEVERHANIMEELR
-655 ARLAAEKAS
+655 SKKAAEKAS
-664 KSYAGRLGKFVAP
+664 KSYAGRIGRAVAP
-677 VLHPLGFDWRNTIA
+677 VLRPLGFDWRNTIA

-703 GTMGVIYKVGDAKNE
+703 GTMGVIYQVGEAKNE
-718 GEKLMESL
+718 SQKLMENL
-726 RKNMTPLTA
+726 RKHMTPLTA

-776 WIVSFIIYQGGRLL
+776 WIVAFLFYHGGRLL
-790 RLG
+790 GFG